1 MTEERPKKEVTEY
14 SEPELIRAAQQGSHD
29 AYDRL
34 VRNFQKQVYRWAY
47 HLVRSHDL
55 ADEVAQ
61 EVFVRTYH
69 ALARIDPDRPLGA
82 WLSRTTTNLALNLL
96 RRIQYQTRR
105 LEESR
110 PLTNPSQISQN
121 DPDTVLHNREILAR
135 VEKALAT
142 LPPHYRVTL
151 ILRVKEQMSYSEI
164 AESLNISIGTVMS
177 RLARAR
183 HRLRSILGDVL
194 DDLFG

>member
-1 MTEERPKKEVTEY
+1 MTEERSKKEVTEY

-110 PLTNPSQISQN
+110 SSGNPSQISQN
-121 DPDTVLHNREILAR
+121 DPDEVLHNREILAR